1 MYDSEKEY
9 QIIFERLK
17 NICKQRNITNYA
29 LAKATNLSNSSI
41 SNLMNGKT
49 TPYVDTLLRICSALD
64 ISITELIGEDEKFN
78 SEEMLLIQNYRGMSQ
93 EKRQL
98 LRIYIEM
105 LEMYQGKINM

>member
-9 QIIFERLK
+9 QMMFERLK
-17 NICKQRNITNYA
+17 DICKQRNITNYA

-49 TPYVDTLLRICSALD
+49 TPYVDTLLRICSAPD
-64 ISITELIGEDEKFN
+64 ITIVELIGEDEKFN
-78 SEEMLLIQNYRGMSQ
+78 AEEMILIQNYRGMSQ

-98 LRIYIEM
+98 LKIYIEI
-105 LEMYQGKINM
+105 LEAYKGKINM

>member
-9 QIIFERLK
+9 QMMFERLK
-17 NICKQRNITNYA
+17 DICKQRNITNYA

-49 TPYVDTLLRICSALD
+49 TLYVDTLLRICSALD
-64 ISITELIGEDEKFN
+64 ITIVELIGEDEKFN
-78 SEEMLLIQNYRGMSQ
+78 AEEMILIQNYRGMSQ

-98 LRIYIEM
+98 LKIYIEI
-105 LEMYQGKINM
+105 LEAYKGKINM

>member
-64 ISITELIGEDEKFN
+64 ISITELIREDEKFN

>member
-17 NICKQRNITNYA
+17 NIFKQRNITNYA
-29 LAKATNLSNSSI
+29 LAKATKLSNSSV

-64 ISITELIGEDEKFN
+64 ISIAELLGEDEKFN
-78 SEEMLLIQNYRGMSQ
+78 SEEIILIQNYRGMSQ
-93 EKRQL
+93 EKKQL
-98 LRIYIEM
+98 LKIYIEM
-105 LEMYQGKINM
+105 LDAYKGKIDI

>member
-49 TPYVDTLLRICSALD
+49 TPYVDTLLRIYSALD

-78 SEEMLLIQNYRGMSQ
+78 SGEMLLIQNYRGMSQ

>member
-17 NICKQRNITNYA
+17 DICKQRNITNYA
-29 LAKATNLSNSSI
+29 LAKATKLSNSSV

-64 ISITELIGEDEKFN
+64 ISMTELIGGDGKVD
-78 SEEMLLIQNYRGMSQ
+78 SEEMILIQNYRGMSQ
-93 EKRQL
+93 EKRKL
-98 LRIYIEM
+98 LKIYMKM
-105 LEMYQGKINM
+105 LKMKKNQKRL

>member
-49 TPYVDTLLRICSALD
+49 TPYVDTLLRIYSALD

>member
-78 SEEMLLIQNYRGMSQ
+78 SEEILIIQNYRGMSQ

>member
-9 QIIFERLK
+9 QMMFERLK
-17 NICKQRNITNYA
+17 DICKQRKITNYA

-64 ISITELIGEDEKFN
+64 TPRTAGVRLSASSEIDADGANATPFQRSKFV
-78 SEEMLLIQNYRGMSQ
+78 GMV
-93 EKRQL
+93 L
-98 LRIYIEM
+98 PCYCF
-105 LEMYQGKINM
+105 

>member
-17 NICKQRNITNYA
+17 NISKQRNITNYA

-49 TPYVDTLLRICSALD
+49 TPYVDTLLRIYSALD